1 MEDKSQKKRKPTV
14 SFLRYFAI
22 SVSVIIL
29 TVILFAL
36 ALPSGATVGNG
47 ASVDIISYNLSYY
60 DRVNI
65 AYAVDVNGAEASEVE
80 MLFWYEKPSSP
91 TDTPAY
97 KDTTYSVA
105 YRDNGEV
112 RFPCVFFSDGI
123 APKESA
129 RIVYAAAHIKNTN
142 IYSAV
147 ERYSALEYIYE
158 RQNTPGISE
167 LQANLYSSFL
177 SYARDIQLLLDHNPD
192 ALPQDYVYLTFD
204 GGFDEEGYSRGIYKT
219 GSTLSLS
226 AASYDG
232 GSISWVNG
240 NGETI
245 GSGSEIEIVVGNSH
259 DTIRAVS
266 DVTVSTVGGEI
277 DIEGGVATVGAKATL
292 TAPVSRKAGDNTE
305 YFSGWYTSGGTL
317 ISKAARCEITVEGS
331 EIYTARYS
339 SLSEFD
345 NYSHN
350 DFSTGFGSVT
360 NNSDRKADSYE
371 APDGYVTITSIRKST
386 SITSTSLSATY
397 KNLNT
402 AFAKIFSLE
411 LNLPSRDFDG
421 DDNGGDGNENE
432 LRGDFFTTTGKTEL
446 YKLSIKTGSNVI
458 LDLVIIVTVSDGY
471 VTGYNLALAS
481 APEVKLLRSDIS
493 LGTNASLTFE
503 IAASADGT
511 EAVACNIYVDGA
523 YEATVQPADGY
534 DSDADLTFSF
544 GTTNYT
550 LGYVYLD
557 DFIYRESAI

>member
-91 TDTPAY
+91 TDTPDY

-177 SYARDIQLLLDHNPD
+177 SYARDIQLLLNHNPD

-204 GGFDEEGYSRGIYKT
+204 GGFDAEGYSRGIYKT
-219 GSTLSLS
+219 GSTLTVT

-292 TAPVSRKAGDNTE
+292 TAPVSRKIGDNTE

-317 ISKAARCEITVEGS
+317 VSKAARCEITVEGS

-350 DFSTGFGSVT
+350 DFL
-360 NNSDRKADSYE
+360 SDSGVSHPDEGIDSYFV
-371 APDGYVTITSIRKST
+371 ADGLLNIISYRESKDVSA
-386 SITSTSLSATY
+386 TSLKSTY
-397 KNLNT
+397 KNLDT
-402 AFAKIFSLE
+402 ALAKIFSLE
-411 LNLPSRDFDG
+411 LTIPSRDFDG
-421 DDNGGDGNENE
+421 DDNGGDGTENE
-432 LRGDFFTTTGKTEL
+432 LWGDFFTHTGKTEL

-481 APEVKLLRSDIS
+481 APEVKLLRSDIP
-493 LGTNASLTFE
+493 LGSNASLTFE

-523 YEATVQPADGY
+523 YVATVQPADGY

-550 LGYVYLD
+550 KGYVYLD